1 MFKRVEDWNPDT
13 TFSTMNYDSDVNKR
27 VYHAYYI
34 TDKIFSDDELRNM
47 DIIHNT
53 DVKLF
58 EDQYEDS
65 YTIDNFISEKE
76 KDTLIDFYEKYKN
89 VEVVNHHIYHI
100 IFPLKEK
107 VISDILRPKIHEE
120 FGDDIYFYSDISNDP
135 ISVGDQFFK
144 AVNLINLSYR

>member
-1 MFKRVEDWNPDT
+1 
-13 TFSTMNYDSDVNKR
+13 
-27 VYHAYYI
+27 
-34 TDKIFSDDELRNM
+34 M
-47 DIIHNT
+47 DIIHNP

-100 IFPLKEK
+100 IF
-107 VISDILRPKIHEE
+107 
-120 FGDDIYFYSDISNDP
+120 
-135 ISVGDQFFK
+135 FK
-144 AVNLINLSYR
+144 RKKSYQIF